1 MILTYAVFRVIW
13 WVLLGVLLCGF
24 AVMDGF
30 DLGAAA
36 LIPWVGSTDAE
47 RRMVINTVG
56 PVWEGNQVW
65 FILGGGAIFAA
76 WPAIYA
82 VSFSGFYLAMFLVLL
97 TFIMRPVG
105 FKYRSKLVSPTW
117 RTTWDWI
124 LSIAAFIAALV
135 FGVAIGN
142 VLQGVPFYF
151 DDTLR
156 SFYTGSLW
164 QLFNPF
170 ALLCGVTSVAMI
182 LMQGAHYLVVKT
194 EGAVRQRSM
203 NVANIAAFLLVVLFA
218 IGGIWVSEF
227 LSGYT
232 LVQIASHSGPSNPLA
247 KEVGTQVGAWT
258 INYHAFP
265 AALLA
270 PLLGFFG
277 ALGAILLVRLGL
289 EKPAF
294 VCSSVSVIGV
304 VATVGVCM
312 FPFILPSSSMP
323 NSSLLV
329 WDASASEMSL
339 KIMTIATLIFMP
351 IVLAYT
357 AWVFRV
363 MRGKVNEEFL
373 EKNKETAY

>member
-47 RRMVINTVG
+47 RRAVINTVG

-76 WPAIYA
+76 WPSIYA

-105 FKYRSKLVSPTW
+105 FKYRSKLASTSW
-117 RTTWDWI
+117 RTSWDWI

-135 FGVAIGN
+135 FGVAVGN
-142 VLQGVPFYF
+142 TLQGVPFYF
-151 DDTLR
+151 DDNLR
-156 SFYTGSLW
+156 SFYTGTLW

-170 ALLCGVTSVAMI
+170 ALLCGLTSVVMI
-182 LMQGAHYLVVKT
+182 VMQGAYYLVVKT
-194 EGAVRQRSM
+194 EAAVRERSM
-203 NVANIAAFLLVVLFA
+203 RIANLASVLLILLFA
-218 IGGIWVSEF
+218 VGGVWVSKY

-232 LVQIASHSGPSNPLA
+232 LTKIASYNGPSNPLI
-247 KEVGTQVGAWT
+247 KEVGTQLGAWM
-258 INYHAFP
+258 INYSIYPLAW
-265 AALLA
+265 LA
-270 PLLGFFG
+270 PFFG
-277 ALGAILLVRLGL
+277 FLGALSAIILVRVGL
-289 EKPAF
+289 EKLAF
-294 VCSSVSVIGV
+294 VCSSLSVIGV
-304 VATVGVCM
+304 VATVGVSM
-312 FPFILPSSSMP
+312 FPFILPSSSVP

-329 WDASASEMSL
+329 WDASASETSL
-339 KIMTIATLIFMP
+339 KIMTISTIIFMP
-351 IVLAYT
+351 IILAYT

-363 MRGKVNEEFL
+363 MRGKVNSDFL
-373 EKNKETAY
+373 EKNKDAAY